1 MEKVGQHSS
10 YGSEEE
16 QELTTHFEREE
27 ETEKKAYVVSLS
39 LFLVPKSINKRK
51 KNHVWSCLIL
61 GGIKKKNFKKIIFS

>member
-27 ETEKKAYVVSLS
+27 ETEKKPYVVPLP

-51 KNHVWSCLIL
+51 KTMFAHV
-61 GGIKKKNFKKIIFS
+61 